1 MCASTGIFFF
11 FFLPLNAPKIA
22 VRSKLASKPDHEN
35 SVSEHYFIEKKKKEP
50 GGRHQSLFN
59 REKKEGTL

>member
-35 SVSEHYFIEKKKKEP
+35 SVSENYFIEKKKKRARWSASKP
-50 GGRHQSLFN
+50 L
-59 REKKEGTL
+59 

>member
-35 SVSEHYFIEKKKKEP
+35 SVSEHYFIEKKKKRARWSASKP
-50 GGRHQSLFN
+50 L
-59 REKKEGTL
+59 